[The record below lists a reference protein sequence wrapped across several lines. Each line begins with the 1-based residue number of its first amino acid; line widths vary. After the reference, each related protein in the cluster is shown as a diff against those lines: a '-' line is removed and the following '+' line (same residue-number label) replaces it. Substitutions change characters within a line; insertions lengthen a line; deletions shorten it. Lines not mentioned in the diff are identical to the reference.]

1 MYEWMLKVYGNEI
14 LKVMPIH
21 FQSTIGEAQV
31 IVTLRNSNQNSIISN
46 TIKLSWVD
54 GKVMVF

>member
-1 MYEWMLKVYGNEI
+1 MYEWMLKVYGNEL
-14 LKVMPIH
+14 LKIMPIH

-54 GKVMVF
+54 VKVMVF

>member
-21 FQSTIGEAQV
+21 ALSILL
-31 IVTLRNSNQNSIISN
+31 VTLRNSNQNSIISN

>member
-1 MYEWMLKVYGNEI
+1 MYEWMLKVYGNEL

>member
-1 MYEWMLKVYGNEI
+1 MYEWMLKVYGNEL

-54 GKVMVF
+54 VKVMVF

>member
-1 MYEWMLKVYGNEI
+1 MYEWMLKVYGNEL

-31 IVTLRNSNQNSIISN
+31 IVTLRNSNQNSKISN

-54 GKVMVF
+54 VKVMVF

>member
-1 MYEWMLKVYGNEI
+1 MYEWMLKVYGNEL

-31 IVTLRNSNQNSIISN
+31 IVTLRNSNQNSKISN